1 MTTSVASSTTRSDS
15 LQRLLFRL
23 RREARAWIWVESLAL
38 ATLAAAALGGGL
50 FAVDWLLEPPAWA
63 RGLAATAAAGLLVW
77 LLATRLVGRLATPL
91 PDAALARAIERR
103 HPAFGD
109 TLSTAVELAAA
120 ERRDVDPTLVT
131 RTVAEAQVLA
141 GQARPAA
148 VFRRGRL
155 GGIALA
161 GVLAAVTVW
170 GVAARWPEM
179 ARIWGRRILL
189 LEDVGWPR
197 QVSLEAEG
205 FAAGVRKVPRG
216 SDVEVVVRAR
226 STGPLPESVYLRSL
240 ATGGWQ
246 SVRMGTRGGADAA
259 GQQFGHVLERVM
271 TDTKLEIRGGD
282 GRLRGLVLEA
292 VDPPA
297 LADTSVQITLPPY
310 LGGGRRNPPALRV
323 VPVPLGSAIE
333 LRFQA
338 TKPLAAATVT
348 ARSAAEDGA
357 GRVIATLP
365 AADASTAPVDRKA
378 TSDSIT
384 AVIEA
389 LDADT
394 VLGIAFTDHDGISN
408 QEPLTLLVSAIPD
421 EPPTVTMQLAGI
433 STAVTPL
440 AGLPLAG
447 SIADDHG
454 LASAAVE
461 VTRGDDPLVVPI
473 SGVTGGVPLVEL
485 PAAAPVV
492 VPLEPLAL
500 VAGDR
505 LEVRVTATDAC
516 GLAGGPNTGTS
527 DTCMLEVVTP
537 DALRAML
544 EAREILLRR
553 RYEAAIED
561 LAQTRRSLGTDAV
574 PNQTTAAGRI
584 GEAAARAVG
593 ESQEIAA
600 AFRGIRAELDH
611 NSLLTPEIETRLV
624 AHVAEPVAA
633 IARADLTE
641 LQTTARNLASRGSEV
656 DDATAELTLRTDTTL
671 ARMRE
676 VLTRMLEL
684 ESYNEVIE
692 KLRGVI
698 DSQEQIR
705 ADTLERQRRR
715 AREALEAP

>member
-1 MTTSVASSTTRSDS
+1 MTTSAASSATRSNS
-15 LQRLLFRL
+15 LQRLLVRL

-38 ATLAAAALGGGL
+38 AALAAAALGGGL
-50 FAVDWLLEPPAWA
+50 FAIDWLLEPPAWA

-120 ERRDVDPTLVT
+120 ERRGVDPALVT
-131 RTVAEAQVLA
+131 RTVAEAEVLA
-141 GQARPAA
+141 GRARTAA

-161 GVLAAVTVW
+161 GVLAVVTVW

-189 LEDVGWPR
+189 LEDVSWPR

-205 FAAGVRKVPRG
+205 FTAGVRKVPRG

-246 SVRMGTRGGADAA
+246 SVRMGTRGGVDAG

-271 TDTKLEIRGGD
+271 TDTNLEIRGGD

-323 VPVPLGSAIE
+323 VPVPRGSAVK

-348 ARSAAEDGA
+348 ARSAAGDGA

-365 AADASTAPVDRKA
+365 AADAATAPVDRQ
-378 TSDSIT
+378 SSPDSIS
-384 AVIEA
+384 AVIEP

-408 QEPLTLLVSAIPD
+408 QEPLTLLVSAVPD
-421 EPPTVTMQLAGI
+421 EPPTVTMRLSGI
-433 STAVTPL
+433 STAVTPE

-454 LASAAVE
+454 LAAAAVE
-461 VTRGDDPLVVPI
+461 VVRGDDLLVAPI
-473 SGVTGGVPLVEL
+473 SAVTGDEPLVEL
-485 PAAAPVV
+485 PAAAPVI

-500 VAGDR
+500 AAGDR

-527 DTCMLEVVTP
+527 ETWMLEVITP

-544 EAREILLRR
+544 EAREVLLRR

-561 LAQTRRSLGTDAV
+561 LAQTRPSLGTDAV

-611 NSLLTPEIETRLV
+611 NSLLTPEIETRLI

-633 IARADLTE
+633 IARTDLTE
-641 LQTTARNLASRGSEV
+641 LQTMARTLASHGSDA
-656 DDATAELTLRTDTTL
+656 DDAATELTLRTDTTL

-684 ESYNEVIE
+684 ESYNELIE